1 MGSWRGKRL
10 PVGGVAGEQ
19 DGYMIIGI
27 DLGTTNSLA
36 AAWRDGEA
44 VLIPNA
50 LGAVLTPSAVSV
62 GEDGATLVGQA
73 ARDRLSTQPDRS
85 AASFKR
91 AMGTDHVF
99 DLAGRPFRAEELS
112 ALVLRSLK
120 DDAERFLGVPVEE
133 AVITVPAYFSNAQRK
148 ATETAGQLAGL
159 RVRRLLN
166 EPTAAAMAY
175 GLHSTGAEQRIL
187 VLDLGGGTFDVSI
200 LELFEGVMEVR
211 ATAGDN
217 RLGGDDF
224 SAVLMEGFMQAVG
237 AAAGLPPL
245 REEGEARGRIRRA
258 AEVAKRA
265 LTAGHEHSM
274 TVVHA
279 GKELSWPVTRE
290 GFEARA
296 QPLLAR
302 LRAPIERAIRDAR
315 LSPDR
320 IEHLVLAGGATRMPM
335 IRRMAAQLFDRL
347 PVATVDPDEVV
358 ARGAAVQ
365 AGLAANDAALA
376 DRVMTDV
383 APFTLGVETS
393 KGRGGKMLL
402 DGLFLP
408 VIERNTVIPASRST
422 SLSTVGDY
430 QTNIAL
436 RVYQGEGRLVKDNI
450 YLGKLDVPVPAD
462 RAGVQGIEVRFTYD
476 TSGLLEVEVLVKSTG
491 LRRSTVIEN
500 QPGVLKPADIAARLA
515 KLAAL
520 KVNPHDQAENV
531 ALVAKAE
538 RLYGERLG
546 AERDAVGAALD
557 QFLLTLDRQ
566 DPAEI
571 AAARDKLTAWLDGI
585 DTSVF

>member
-1 MGSWRGKRL
+1 
-10 PVGGVAGEQ
+10 
-19 DGYMIIGI
+19 MIIGI

-36 AAWRDGEA
+36 SVWREGA
-44 VLIPNA
+44 VALVPNA
-50 LGAVLTPSAVSV
+50 LGAVLTPSAVSI

-73 ARDRLSTQPDRS
+73 ARDRLSTHPARG

-91 AMGTDHVF
+91 AMGTGHVF

-112 ALVLRSLK
+112 ALVLRSLRQ
-120 DDAERFLGVPVEE
+120 DAERFLGEPVEE

-148 ATETAGQLAGL
+148 ATEAAGRLAGL

-175 GLHSTGAEQRIL
+175 GLHVAGGDEQRVL

-211 ATAGDN
+211 ATSGDN

-224 SAVLMEGFMQAVG
+224 TALLMEGFMQAVG
-237 AAAGLPPL
+237 LAAGLPPL
-245 REEGEARGRIRRA
+245 REDGEARGALRHA

-265 LTAGHEHSM
+265 LGAGHEHAM
-274 TVVHA
+274 TLVHK
-279 GKELSWPVTRE
+279 GRTLGWPVTRE
-290 GFEARA
+290 EFEARA

-302 LRAPIERAIRDAR
+302 LRTPIERAIRDSR
-315 LSPDR
+315 LSPER
-320 IEHLVLAGGATRMPM
+320 IDHLVLAGGATRMPM
-335 IRRMAAQLFDRL
+335 VRRMAAQLFDRL

-365 AGLAANDAALA
+365 AGLVARDAALA

-393 KGRGGKMLL
+393 KGSGGRVLL

-408 VIERNTVIPASRST
+408 LIERNTVIPASRST
-422 SLSTVGDY
+422 SLFTASDY
-430 QTNIAL
+430 QKRIVL
-436 RVYQGEGRLVKDNI
+436 KVFQGEGRLVRDNI
-450 YLGKLDVPVPAD
+450 YLGELDVPVPPD
-462 RAGVQGIEVRFTYD
+462 RAGAQGIEVRLTYD
-476 TSGLLEVEVLVKSTG
+476 TSGLLEVDVLVKSTG
-491 LRRSTVIEN
+491 LRRATVIQN
-500 QPGVLKPADIAARLA
+500 QPGVLDEAEIAARLGR
-515 KLAAL
+515 LAAL
-520 KVNPHDQAENV
+520 KANPHEQAENV
-531 ALVAKAE
+531 ALVAHAE

-546 AERDAVGAALD
+546 AERDAVGLALE
-557 QFLLTLDRQ
+557 QFLVVLNRQ

-571 AAARDKLTAWLDGI
+571 ARAREVLAAWLDGI